1 MTLNRRFLGT
11 VAVLA
16 VIAGVAW
23 YFLLGQQRGGP
34 ELVTAPVERTD
45 IEDSVTALGTLEPLN
60 YVDVGTQ
67 VSGQLKVL
75 HVIEGQQ
82 VEEGQLLAEIDP
94 TIYLAKVEATE
105 AQLENLKAQL
115 ADREATQVLAR
126 LQAERQHN
134 LIKLNATS
142 QNRSNRPTPACARP
156 TPRSPP

>member
-16 VIAGVAW
+16 VIAGLAW

-67 VSGQLKVL
+67 VSGQL
-75 HVIEGQQ
+75 
-82 VEEGQLLAEIDP
+82 
-94 TIYLAKVEATE
+94 
-105 AQLENLKAQL
+105 
-115 ADREATQVLAR
+115 
-126 LQAERQHN
+126 
-134 LIKLNATS
+134 
-142 QNRSNRPTPACARP
+142 
-156 TPRSPP
+156 